1 MAYVVL
7 AIASSLTVPALCQT
21 VDFTAHG
28 TILHTGN
35 SLSLSGQSSANGPG
49 TTTSGHTL
57 TSLDSMAVDDVPSN
71 PANPWFAGTTANY
84 TLDGSAAV
92 LHVPAQSHILHA
104 ELIWGGSY
112 NYGGE
117 NLTAALDQTVSLET
131 PAAGSTAIAPDASW
145 SHTINQF
152 SSGGYNAAYY
162 VRAADVTALV
172 AQGGDGSY
180 KVRGVPVTQA
190 ETINSLNGGGW
201 ALVVLVENAQSPCRS
216 LSLRPVGQWVDD
228 TTSATVVFSNLSTP
242 AVVSISGRAVV
253 GAIAGDASQTG
264 DSLSILIPATST
276 YEQLSGPN
284 NQQNNFFASQI
295 NDGNGLLDV
304 SGTFG
309 TRNHNAVGMT
319 QTIGGRQGWDLTSIT
334 LDSANGELVPA
345 QDAATLRFY
354 TVGDAYVAAFA
365 AFEAD
370 STGPCAAPPGD
381 GIFLD
386 GFDG

>member
-216 LSLRPVGQWVDD
+216 LSPACLRSW
-228 TTSATVVFSNLSTP
+228 TRSRAACSTWRSILTSRRTAS
-242 AVVSISGRAVV
+242 SISLIRSPARVV
-253 GAIAGDASQTG
+253 
-264 DSLSILIPATST
+264 
-276 YEQLSGPN
+276 
-284 NQQNNFFASQI
+284 
-295 NDGNGLLDV
+295 
-304 SGTFG
+304 
-309 TRNHNAVGMT
+309 
-319 QTIGGRQGWDLTSIT
+319 
-334 LDSANGELVPA
+334 
-345 QDAATLRFY
+345 
-354 TVGDAYVAAFA
+354 
-365 AFEAD
+365 
-370 STGPCAAPPGD
+370 PCVWK
-381 GIFLD
+381 
-386 GFDG
+386 